1 MEMFLPNVW
10 RTYAFLSAPYL
21 RWWKGV
27 KKIGEDAGIIF
38 DDIGSAPVRTGGHVP
53 RVGRVLHDNLH
64 VKSARD
70 IFSIPDLTQFYDQL
84 PEAVAQALQ
93 RELEAYRSSVGGQFL
108 KLFKFISALLND
120 SDDWLILYTE

>member
-93 RELEAYRSSVGGQFL
+93 RQLEAYRSSVGGQFL
-108 KLFKFISALLND
+108 KLFNFIAALLND
-120 SDDWLILYTE
+120 SDDLRSTLF